1 MARIINKL
9 SAKRVSNSR
18 RPGMYGD
25 GAGLFLNIGPTG
37 AKSWIFRYSS
47 PTVKRRGK
55 PKLGQQRDM
64 GIGPLHTIGLADA
77 REKAVEC
84 RKLVLAGIDPLEH
97 RRSERTAQQLED
109 ARLMTFDQCA
119 AVYIEDHKAGWKNKK
134 HAEQWQSTLD
144 TYASPVFGKLPV
156 QVVDTALVMKALQ
169 PIWQTKTETAS
180 RVRGRIESV
189 LSWAT
194 TRGFRQGDNPAR
206 WRGHLENLLPARGK
220 VRKVKHHPALPY
232 VEAGAFV
239 VELQTQRSIGALALE
254 FAILT
259 VARTTEATSAEW
271 TEFDLRAKLWTVPAG
286 RIKGSKEHRVPLSP
300 RAMAILEELKPAG
313 GKYVFPGLKQKKEGV
328 VVGKVTAS
336 KPLSNMAL
344 LAVVERMNER
354 RAANGEPKWVDPR
367 QQTETDPP
375 EHKEIV
381 PHGFRSTFRDWAAER
396 TSFPNEMAEMALAH
410 AIDDKV
416 EAAYRR
422 GDLFDKRRRLMDAWA
437 DFCGKPAAVGAVVP
451 LRTIA

>member
-1 MARIINKL
+1 MARVINKL
-9 SAKRVSNSR
+9 SSKRVSNSK

-55 PKLGQQRDM
+55 PKFGQQRDM

-97 RRSERTAQQLED
+97 RRSEHTAQRLED
-109 ARLMTFDQCA
+109 ARAMTFDQCA
-119 AVYIEDHKAGWKNKK
+119 AEYIKDHQAGWKNAK

-144 TYASPVFGKLPV
+144 TYASPVFGTLPV
-156 QVVDTALVMKALQ
+156 QAVDVALVMKALQ

-194 TRGFRQGDNPAR
+194 TRGFRAGENPAR

-232 VEAGAFV
+232 AETGAFV
-239 VELQTQRSIGALALE
+239 VELQAQRSIGALALE

-271 TEFDLRAKLWTVPAG
+271 SEFDLRAKLWTVPAG
-286 RIKGSKEHRVPLSP
+286 RIKGAKEHRVPLSA
-300 RAMAILEELKPAG
+300 RAIAILEELKRAG
-313 GKYVFPGLKQKKEGV
+313 GKYVFPGLKPK
-328 VVGKVTAS
+328 
-336 KPLSNMAL
+336 KPLSNMAM

-354 RAANGEPKWVDPR
+354 RAANGEPKWMDPR
-367 QQTETDPP
+367 E
-375 EHKEIV
+375 EKEIV

-396 TSFPNEMAEMALAH
+396 TNFPNEMVEMALAH

-422 GDLFDKRRRLMDAWA
+422 GDMFDKRRRLMDAWA
-437 DFCGKPAAVGAVVP
+437 EFCSKPAIGGAVVP
-451 LRTIA
+451 IRAKTSTSN